1 MKPWSFHLPPGP
13 GARSLAAIAI
23 ILLAGLLA
31 SCSLS
36 SPAPVKHMYLLEA
49 AAPPAAAVQKIAS
62 LRIGVI
68 NVAAPFRGRALVYRR
83 DDITY
88 EADFYSEYFVAPA
101 AMLGE
106 ATAKALT
113 AANVFRRVIPP
124 GAAPDDGEYVLDGF
138 VTELYGDVRE
148 AGKPAAVITA
158 TFYLSTAN
166 TATAKVIWSREYR
179 QRVPVSD
186 GSSDALARASNT
198 ALSAILAD
206 LARDLAAAQLPKT

>member
-1 MKPWSFHLPPGP
+1 MKPRFLHLPSGP
-13 GARSLAAIAI
+13 DPRRLAATAAVF
-23 ILLAGLLA
+23 LAVTLA

-36 SPAPVKHMYLLEA
+36 RPAPVKSMYLLDA
-49 AAPPAAAVQKIAS
+49 AAPPAATVQKIAS

-68 NVAAPFRGRALVYRR
+68 NVAAPFRGKTLVFRR

-113 AANVFRRVIPP
+113 AAYVFRRVIPP
-124 GAAPDDGEYVLDGF
+124 GASPDDGEYVLDGF
-138 VTELYGDVRE
+138 VTELYGDIRE
-148 AGKPAAVITA
+148 AGKPAAVITV

-166 TATAKVIWSREYR
+166 TPTPRVVWSHEYR
-179 QRVPVSD
+179 QRVPAGD
-186 GSSDALARASNT
+186 GSSDALARASNS

-206 LARDLAAAQLPKT
+206 LARDLAATTLPKT

>member
-1 MKPWSFHLPPGP
+1 MKPWPFPLPHGP
-13 GARSLAAIAI
+13 LARALAASTAV
-23 ILLAGLLA
+23 LLAATLA

-36 SPAPVKHMYLLEA
+36 RPAPVKQMYLLES
-49 AAPPAAAVQKIAS
+49 AAPPAAAVQNTAS

-124 GAAPDDGEYVLDGF
+124 GAAPDDAEYVLDGF
-138 VTELYGDVRE
+138 ATELYGDLR
-148 AGKPAAVITA
+148 AGDKPAAVITVA
-158 TFYLSTAN
+158 FYLSSAN
-166 TATAKVIWSREYR
+166 TATPKVVWSREYR

-186 GSSDALARASNT
+186 ASPDALARASNT
-198 ALSAILAD
+198 ALSALLAD
-206 LARDLAAAQLPKT
+206 LARDLAAAPLPKP

>member
-1 MKPWSFHLPPGP
+1 MKPRFLHLPSG
-13 GARSLAAIAI
+13 RDRRLAATA
-23 ILLAGLLA
+23 AVFVAVTLA

-36 SPAPVKHMYLLEA
+36 RPAPVKSMYLLDA
-49 AAPPAAAVQKIAS
+49 AAPPVATVQKIAS

-68 NVAAPFRGRALVYRR
+68 NVAAPFRGKTLVFRR

-113 AANVFRRVIPP
+113 AAYVFRRVIPP
-124 GAAPDDGEYVLDGF
+124 GASPDDGEYVLDGF
-138 VTELYGDVRE
+138 VTELYGDLRE
-148 AGKPAAVITA
+148 AGKPAAVITV
-158 TFYLSTAN
+158 TFYLSTAS
-166 TATAKVIWSREYR
+166 TPTPRVVWSHVYR
-179 QRVPVSD
+179 QRVPAGD
-186 GSSDALARASNT
+186 GSSDAFARASNS

-206 LARDLAAAQLPKT
+206 LARDLAATTLPKT

>member
-13 GARSLAAIAI
+13 GARSPVAIATL
-23 ILLAGLLA
+23 LLAGLLA

-49 AAPPAAAVQKIAS
+49 AAPPPAAVQKIAS
-62 LRIGVI
+62 LRIGTI

-83 DDITY
+83 DDLTY

-124 GAAPDDGEYVLDGF
+124 GAAPDDGEFVLDGF

-158 TFYLSTAN
+158 TFDLSIVGAP
-166 TATAKVIWSREYR
+166 ATRVIWSREYR
-179 QRVPVSD
+179 QRVPASD

-198 ALSAILAD
+198 ALAALLAD
-206 LARDLAAAQLPKT
+206 LARDLAALPKP

>member
-1 MKPWSFHLPPGP
+1 MKPWFLPLPFGPRAPG
-13 GARSLAAIAI
+13 LAAIATI
-23 ILLAGLLA
+23 SLAALLT
-31 SCSLS
+31 SCALS
-36 SPAPVKHMYLLEA
+36 RPAPVKSMYLLDA
-49 AAPPAAAVQKIAS
+49 AAPPAATVQKTAS

-68 NVAAPFRGRALVYRR
+68 NVAAPFRGKTLVSRR

-124 GAAPDDGEYVLDGF
+124 GASPDDGDYVLDGF
-138 VTELYGDVRE
+138 ATELYGDQRQ
-148 AGKPAAVITA
+148 AGKAAAVITV
-158 TFYLSTAN
+158 TFYLSTTN
-166 TATAKVIWSREYR
+166 TPTPKVVWSREYQ
-179 QRVPVSD
+179 QRVPVTD
-186 GSSDALARASNT
+186 GSSDALARALNS

-206 LARDLAAAQLPKT
+206 LARDLAAATLPKT

>member
-1 MKPWSFHLPPGP
+1 MKPWSFHLPQRS
-13 GARSLAAIAI
+13 GARPLAAIAT
-23 ILLAGLLA
+23 ILLAAMLA

-36 SPAPVKHMYLLEA
+36 RPAPVKHMYLLEA
-49 AAPPAAAVQKIAS
+49 APPPAAAVQKIAS

-88 EADFYSEYFVAPA
+88 EADFYSEYFVVPA

-124 GAAPDDGEYVLDGF
+124 GAAPDDAEFVLDGF
-138 VTELYGDVRE
+138 VTELYGDVRD

-166 TATAKVIWSREYR
+166 SPTPKVVWSREYR
-179 QRVPVSD
+179 QRVPVAD
-186 GSSDALARASNT
+186 GGPDALPRASNA
-198 ALSAILAD
+198 ALSAMLAD
-206 LARDLAAAQLPKT
+206 LARDLAAASLPKP